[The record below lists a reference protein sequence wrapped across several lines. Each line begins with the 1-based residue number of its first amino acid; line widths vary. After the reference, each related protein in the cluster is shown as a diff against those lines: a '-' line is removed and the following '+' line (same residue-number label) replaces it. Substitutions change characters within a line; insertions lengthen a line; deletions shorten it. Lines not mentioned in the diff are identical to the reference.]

1 MNRRQLAKGNILSIL
16 IEEYETRVKKLKD
29 TTIVRLVNSEK
40 VLLSLSDEET
50 ITRMISPQLIV
61 DTAYLKELRED
72 FRKL

>member
-16 IEEYETRVKKLKD
+16 IEEYETKVKNLKD
-29 TTIVRLVNSEK
+29 TTIVRLVNNEK

-50 ITRMISPQLIV
+50 VTRMINPQLIV

>member
-1 MNRRQLAKGNILSIL
+1 MNKRQLAKGNILSIL

-61 DTAYLKELRED
+61 DTAYLKKLRED
-72 FRKL
+72 FKKL